1 MISEEHEKS
10 EEDIIVNPSL
20 ADVWKVLAEIKA
32 NTQKLFLDVE
42 TLKGNYKDLKESLK
56 FTQNQVESLLKENKN
71 LKEVNRLEEDYEEME
86 QRLSDLESKQDD
98 IERYT
103 CKFNL
108 EIHGIAKNEKEDP
121 SESIIKIGEL
131 TGAIVNRMQRKGRNL
146 PRPIIHIIV
155 RFRSYGIK
163 SKLYSARRYLR
174 KSDFSIMGSKS
185 IFINENL
192 TTWRAGLFTESRKKQ
207 KQKYPG
213 GKAWT
218 VDGKIYIKANS
229 STKARRIDSYGL

>member
-131 TGAIVNRMQRKGRNL
+131 TGAIVNRM
-146 PRPIIHIIV
+146 
-155 RFRSYGIK
+155 
-163 SKLYSARRYLR
+163 
-174 KSDFSIMGSKS
+174 
-185 IFINENL
+185 
-192 TTWRAGLFTESRKKQ
+192 
-207 KQKYPG
+207 
-213 GKAWT
+213 
-218 VDGKIYIKANS
+218 
-229 STKARRIDSYGL
+229 